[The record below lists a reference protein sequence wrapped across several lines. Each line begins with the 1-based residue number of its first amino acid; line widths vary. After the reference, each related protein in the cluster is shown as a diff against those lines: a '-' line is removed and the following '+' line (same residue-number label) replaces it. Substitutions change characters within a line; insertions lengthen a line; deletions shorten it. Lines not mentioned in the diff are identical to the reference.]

1 VIRPA
6 TTDDIGAIAELEL
19 TLFGADAWSAQ
30 QIAEEL
36 AGAGR
41 EVLVEAGE
49 TGLLGYV
56 VTMLVGDVADLQR
69 IGVRPQQQ
77 RQGLATALLAEAL
90 RGSRMLL
97 EVAEAN
103 TAARALYAGAGFV
116 EIDRRRR
123 YYRDGSDA
131 LVLERVHDRPHGQH

>member
-1 VIRPA
+1 VIRLA

-19 TLFGADAWSAQ
+19 VLFGADAWSEHQ
-30 QIAEEL
+30 VAEEL
-36 AGAGR
+36 AGVGR
-41 EVLVEAGE
+41 EVLVEDGE

-69 IGVRPQQQ
+69 IGVRPEQ
-77 RQGLATALLAEAL
+77 RRRGLASALLAEAL

-97 EVAEAN
+97 EVAETN
-103 TAARALYAGAGFV
+103 EAARAFYATAGFV
-116 EIDRRRR
+116 EIDRRRH

-131 LVLERVHDRPHGQH
+131 LVLERVHDRRHGQQ